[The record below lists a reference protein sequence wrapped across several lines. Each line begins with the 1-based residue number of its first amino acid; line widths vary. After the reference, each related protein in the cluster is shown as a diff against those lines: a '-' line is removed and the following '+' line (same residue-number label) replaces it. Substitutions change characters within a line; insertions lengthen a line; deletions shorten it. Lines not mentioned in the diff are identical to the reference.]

1 MLGLGGIAWWYMA
14 EGPGAWTSVPTGVVG
29 AELSAAEQVLTQHGL
44 SVGATTQVFDPAI
57 PKGSVVDTDPG
68 QGDPVRKNG
77 AVDLQV
83 SKGPDLRTVPTG
95 LAGKPVADV
104 VAALKQAGFTVPDPE
119 GTYDD
124 VVAKGN
130 VISIRTEDGAAED
143 GAQLPVDT
151 TIIVT
156 VSDGPA
162 PVKVP
167 GVIGQEAAAAKQALE
182 KVGLKV
188 DKAQDYSEQ
197 YPEGQVMAPVPRP
210 RTPTPTAVTPSR
222 SRSPRARRWLPC
234 PTCGGYNEQRAT
246 KDLEDAGFKVKVD
259 YGLFGKL
266 FGARVVSQDPAGDA
280 QAPKGSTVTITIG

>member
-44 SVGATTQVFDPAI
+44 SVGATRQVFDPAI

-188 DKAQDYSEQ
+188 DEAQDYSEQ
-197 YPEGQVMAPVPRP
+197 YPEGQVMLQSLDPGADAHRRDAITITISQGPPLVAVPNVR
-210 RTPTPTAVTPSR
+210 
-222 SRSPRARRWLPC
+222 
-234 PTCGGYNEQRAT
+234 GYNEQRAT